1 MSSDIVTYPLNGITY
16 TAEEAAGYHSARTS
30 GVYCLDE
37 DFKVSL
43 SGGGRSVQISPGRAW
58 VHPSRFTGYSII
70 MQAPVTLALPT
81 RTPLCSRI
89 DRVVLRFDR
98 NARRSYLTVLK
109 SMEIFGDTISSSAAP
124 RITRNEAVYDLCL
137 AEIRHL
143 AGTNTV
149 PRLTD
154 TRGDESLCGLMRDGV
169 TRIPELTIGTVTTGE
184 TASATIE
191 NGVLSLVLPNGNGGS
206 STGGSG
212 LSETS
217 KTLLLSLLENAA
229 YTSPS
234 MQAQLNAL
242 RTEWSSS
249 GGGSGG
255 SDEIPVQSISL
266 SSSAL
271 TLNEGESKTLTA
283 TVLPADA
290 TNRSVI
296 WTVSPTGIAT
306 VVNGTV
312 TASKAGGCTVT
323 AMAGGKST
331 SCSVTVKAAAAEA
344 EAALLY
350 TLSSATTT
358 SSADKTCLD
367 TGLQLLAK
375 ASTETPQYTILWEAQ
390 VADNADASTWPN
402 MVNCQTE
409 TGSFTNMP
417 GFNGNLNP
425 NTGTLDFAYYKY
437 SFDDARLC
445 DTLEHAKTKTRYAVQ
460 LNGAQFRVGSTHCTL
475 SGWKKTGDTV
485 KDVPET
491 LIFGASYTATGEH
504 TRFLDCTISQCM
516 VYKGLLSDEKVNEF
530 INSSSSGGG
539 SDKTPVQSISLSSSA
554 LTLNEGES
562 QTLTVTVL
570 PANAT
575 YGELALNFSPGSFV
589 SNSGVPVKLSQNVYR
604 YTLKALKA
612 GNCTVT
618 ATAGGKS
625 ASCTVTVEAAETAQL
640 IYTLPAE
647 TELTNGF
654 DTGLKLLE
662 HASTESPQ
670 YTILVDA
677 KAGDNFDASTWP
689 AFLHCL
695 TETGSTANLPG
706 FNSTSSPLNNK
717 TEFAYYNYGGVTLSD
732 SIEHLKTRTRYVVQL
747 DGNKYRG
754 GSTYC
759 PMTEWLTTNGTI
771 VDVPQTFLIG
781 AAQSA
786 DGSKKQQFWP
796 GTLYQCKVYKGLLSD
811 NRIKAYINKGW

>member
-1 MSSDIVTYPLNGITY
+1 MNSDIVTYPLNGITY

-43 SGGGRSVQISPGRAW
+43 SSGGKSVWISPGRAW

-70 MQAPVTLALPT
+70 MQAPVTLALST
-81 RTPLCSRI
+81 CKPLFSRI

-98 NARRSYLTVLK
+98 RARRSYLTVLK
-109 SMEIFGDTISSSAAP
+109 SMELFGDTPSSSEAP
-124 RITRNEAVYDLCL
+124 QITRNEAIYDLCL
-137 AEIRHL
+137 AEIRYS
-143 AGTNTV
+143 AGTNII
-149 PRLTD
+149 PRLID

-184 TASATIE
+184 TASATIK
-191 NGVLSLVLPNGNGGS
+191 NGVLSLVLPNGNGGSSTGGS

-249 GGGSGG
+249 GGGS
-255 SDEIPVQSISL
+255 DEIPVQSVSL

-271 TLNEGESKTLTA
+271 TLNEGESKALTA

-290 TNRSVI
+290 TNKSVI
-296 WTVSPTGIAT
+296 WTVTPTGIAT

-312 TASKAGGCTVT
+312 TASKAGSCTVT
-323 AMAGGKST
+323 AMAGGKSA
-331 SCSVTVKAAAAEA
+331 SCTVTVKAAAAEA
-344 EAALLY
+344 EATLLY

-390 VADNADASTWPN
+390 VADNADASTWPS

-417 GFNGNLNP
+417 GFNGSLNP
-425 NTGTLDFAYYKY
+425 NTGTIDFAYYLY
-437 SFDDARLC
+437 SNTDARLC

-460 LNGAQFRVGSTHCTL
+460 LNGAQYRVGSTHCTL
-475 SGWKKTGDTV
+475 SGWKKTGATV

-491 LIFGASYTATGEH
+491 LIFGASYTTTGEH

-516 VYKGLLSDEKVNEF
+516 VYKGLLSDSKLQSY
-530 INSSSSGGG
+530 INGEWGN
-539 SDKTPVQSISLSSSA
+539 DAETVPVQSVSLSQSA
-554 LTLNEGES
+554 LTLKRGGS
-562 QTLTVTVL
+562 ATLTATVL

-575 YGELALNFSPGSFV
+575 NRAVVWTVSPSGYATV
-589 SNSGVPVKLSQNVYR
+589 SAGKVTAS
-604 YTLKALKA
+604 KA
-612 GNCTVT
+612 GTCKVT

-647 TELTNGF
+647 TELTSGF

-747 DGNKYRG
+747 DGKKYRG

-759 PMTEWLTTNGTI
+759 PMTEWLTCNGTI
-771 VDVPQTFLIG
+771 TDVPQTFLIG

>member
-1 MSSDIVTYPLNGITY
+1 MNSDIVTYPLNGITY

-43 SGGGRSVQISPGRAW
+43 SGSGRSVQISPGRAW

-70 MQAPVTLALPT
+70 MQAPVTLALSVPNPVAT
-81 RTPLCSRI
+81 RTDC
-89 DRVVLRFDR
+89 VVLRFDQ

-109 SMEIFGDTISSSAAP
+109 GTEVASVAKDAP
-124 RITRNEAVYDLCL
+124 APQITRTGYIYDLCL
-137 AEIRHL
+137 AEVRYPTL
-143 AGTNTV
+143 FRKGT
-149 PRLTD
+149 RLID
-154 TRGDESLCGLMRDGV
+154 TRSDESRCGLMRDGV

-184 TASATIE
+184 TASATIK

-249 GGGSGG
+249 GGGS
-255 SDEIPVQSISL
+255 DEIPVQSVSL
-266 SSSAL
+266 SSSVL
-271 TLNEGESKTLTA
+271 TLNEGESKALTA

-290 TNRSVI
+290 TNKSVI
-296 WTVSPTGIAT
+296 WTVTPTGIAT

-312 TASKAGGCTVT
+312 TASKAGSCTVT
-323 AMAGGKST
+323 AMAGGKSA
-331 SCSVTVKAAAAEA
+331 SCTVTVKAAAAEA
-344 EAALLY
+344 EATLLY

-417 GFNGNLNP
+417 GFNGSLNP
-425 NTGTLDFAYYKY
+425 NTGTIDFAYYLY
-437 SFDDARLC
+437 SNTDARLC
-445 DTLEHAKTKTRYAVQ
+445 DTLAHAKTKTRYAIQ
-460 LNGAQFRVGSTHCTL
+460 MNGAQYRVGSTHCTL
-475 SGWKKTGDTV
+475 SAWKSTGAVIT
-485 KDVPET
+485 DVPET
-491 LIFGASYTATGEH
+491 LIFGAAYTATGEH

-516 VYKGLLSDEKVNEF
+516 VYKGLLSDSKLQSY
-530 INSSSSGGG
+530 INGEWGN
-539 SDKTPVQSISLSSSA
+539 DAETVPVQSVSLSA
-554 LTLNEGES
+554 VTMTLNESES
-562 QTLTVTVL
+562 KTLTATVL
-570 PANAT
+570 PADAT
-575 YGELALNFSPGSFV
+575 DRAVVWSVLPTGFATVAN
-589 SNSGVPVKLSQNVYR
+589 GVV
-604 YTLKALKA
+604 TGIKA

-625 ASCTVTVEAAETAQL
+625 ASCAVTVEVVETAQL
-640 IYTLPAE
+640 IYSLPGE
-647 TELTNGF
+647 TVLTQGL

-732 SIEHLKTRTRYVVQL
+732 SIEHLKTRTRYAVQI
-747 DGNKYRG
+747 DGRKYRG

-759 PMTEWLTTNGTI
+759 PLTEWKTTNGTI
-771 VDVPQTFLIG
+771 IDVPQTFLIG

-786 DGSKKQQFWP
+786 DGSKKQQFWS

-811 NRIKAYINKGW
+811 DKVNDYIEKGW

>member
-1 MSSDIVTYPLNGITY
+1 MNSDIVTYPLNGITY

-37 DFKVSL
+37 DFKVGLS
-43 SGGGRSVQISPGRAW
+43 SGGKSVWISPGRAW

-70 MQAPVTLALPT
+70 MQVPVTLALSKPT
-81 RTPLCSRI
+81 LLCSRI

-98 NARRSYLTVLK
+98 RARRSYLTVLK
-109 SMEIFGDTISSSAAP
+109 GMEIFGATPSSSEAP
-124 RITRNEAVYDLCL
+124 QITRNEAIYDLCL
-137 AEIRHL
+137 AEVRHPI
-143 AGTNTV
+143 GTNTI
-149 PRLTD
+149 PRLID
-154 TRGDESLCGLMRDGV
+154 TRSDESLCGLMRDGV

-184 TASATIE
+184 TASATIK

-242 RTEWSSS
+242 RTEWNSN
-249 GGGSGG
+249 GGG
-255 SDEIPVQSISL
+255 SDEIPVQSVSL

-290 TNRSVI
+290 TNKSVI
-296 WTVSPTGIAT
+296 WTVTPTGIAT
-306 VVNGTV
+306 VVNGAV
-312 TASKAGGCTVT
+312 TASKAGSCTVT
-323 AMAGGKST
+323 AMAGGKSA
-331 SCSVTVKAAAAEA
+331 SCTVTVKAAAESEA
-344 EAALLY
+344 TLLY

-402 MVNCQTE
+402 MINCQTE
-409 TGSFTNMP
+409 TGSFTDMP

-460 LNGAQFRVGSTHCTL
+460 LNGAQYRVGSTHCTL
-475 SGWKKTGDTV
+475 SGWKKTNDTV

-516 VYKGLLSDEKVNEF
+516 VYKGLLSDSKLQSY
-530 INSSSSGGG
+530 INGEWGN
-539 SDKTPVQSISLSSSA
+539 DAETVPVQSVSLSQST
-554 LTLNEGES
+554 LTLKRGGS
-562 QTLTVTVL
+562 ATLTATVL
-570 PANAT
+570 PANASNRAVVWT
-575 YGELALNFSPGSFV
+575 VSPSGYATV
-589 SNSGVPVKLSQNVYR
+589 SAGKV
-604 YTLKALKA
+604 TAAKA
-612 GNCTVT
+612 GTCTVT

-625 ASCTVTVEAAETAQL
+625 ASCAVTVEAAETAQR

-647 TELTNGF
+647 TELTTGF

-747 DGNKYRG
+747 DGKKYRG

-759 PMTEWLTTNGTI
+759 PMTEWKTSNGAIT
-771 VDVPQTFLIG
+771 DVPQTFLIG

-796 GTLYQCKVYKGLLSD
+796 GTLYQCEVYKGLLSD
-811 NRIKAYINKGW
+811 EKVNEYIEKGW

>member
-43 SGGGRSVQISPGRAW
+43 SSGGRSVQISPGRAW

-70 MQAPVTLALPT
+70 MQWPVTLALSTPT
-81 RTPLCSRI
+81 LLCSRI

-98 NARRSYLTVLK
+98 RARRSYLTVLK
-109 SMEIFGDTISSSAAP
+109 GTEIFGGTPSSSAAP
-124 RITRNEAVYDLCL
+124 QITRNEYVYDLCL
-137 AEIRHL
+137 AEIRHF
-143 AGTNTV
+143 AGTNII
-149 PRLTD
+149 PSLID

-184 TASATIE
+184 TASATIK

-249 GGGSGG
+249 GGGS
-255 SDEIPVQSISL
+255 DEIPVQSVSL

-290 TNRSVI
+290 TNKSVI
-296 WTVSPTGIAT
+296 WTVTPTGIAT

-323 AMAGGKST
+323 AMAGGKSA

-344 EAALLY
+344 EATLLY

-390 VADNADASTWPN
+390 VADNADASTWPS

-417 GFNGNLNP
+417 GFNGSLNP
-425 NTGTLDFAYYKY
+425 NTGTIDFAYYLY
-437 SFDDARLC
+437 SNTDARLC
-445 DTLEHAKTKTRYAVQ
+445 DTLAHAKTKTRYAIQ
-460 LNGAQFRVGSTHCTL
+460 MNGAQYRVGSTHCTL
-475 SGWKKTGDTV
+475 SAWKSTGAVIT
-485 KDVPET
+485 DVPET
-491 LIFGASYTATGEH
+491 LIFGAAYTATGEH

-516 VYKGLLSDEKVNEF
+516 VYKGLLSDSKLQSY
-530 INSSSSGGG
+530 INGEWGN
-539 SDKTPVQSISLSSSA
+539 DAETVPVQSVSLSA
-554 LTLNEGES
+554 VTMTLNESES
-562 QTLTVTVL
+562 KTLTATVL
-570 PANAT
+570 PADAT
-575 YGELALNFSPGSFV
+575 DRAVVWSVLPTGFATVAN
-589 SNSGVPVKLSQNVYR
+589 GVV
-604 YTLKALKA
+604 TGIKA

-625 ASCTVTVEAAETAQL
+625 ASCAVTVEVVETAQL
-640 IYTLPAE
+640 IYSLPGE
-647 TELTNGF
+647 TVLTQGL

-732 SIEHLKTRTRYVVQL
+732 SIEHLKTRTRYAVQI
-747 DGNKYRG
+747 DGRKYRG

-759 PMTEWLTTNGTI
+759 PLTEWKTTNGAI
-771 VDVPQTFLIG
+771 RDVPQTFLIG

-786 DGSKKQQFWP
+786 DGSKKQQFWL

-811 NRIKAYINKGW
+811 DKVNDYIEKGW

>member
-43 SGGGRSVQISPGRAW
+43 SSGGKSVWISSGRAW

-70 MQAPVTLALPT
+70 MQWPVTLALSTPT
-81 RTPLCSRI
+81 LLCSRV

-98 NARRSYLTVLK
+98 RARRSYLTVLK
-109 SMEIFGDTISSSAAP
+109 GTEIFGGTPSSSAAP
-124 RITRNEAVYDLCL
+124 KITRDEYVYDLCL
-137 AEIRHL
+137 AEIRYF
-143 AGTNTV
+143 AGTNII
-149 PRLTD
+149 PSLID

-184 TASATIE
+184 TASATIK

-206 STGGSG
+206 STGSSG

-249 GGGSGG
+249 GGGS
-255 SDEIPVQSISL
+255 DEIPVQSVSL

-290 TNRSVI
+290 TNKSVI
-296 WTVSPTGIAT
+296 WTVTPTGIAT

-323 AMAGGKST
+323 AMAGGKSA
-331 SCSVTVKAAAAEA
+331 SCTVTVKAAAAEA
-344 EAALLY
+344 EATLLY

-402 MVNCQTE
+402 MINCQTE
-409 TGSFTNMP
+409 KGSFTDMP

-460 LNGAQFRVGSTHCTL
+460 LNGAQYRVGSTYCTL

-491 LIFGASYTATGEH
+491 LIFGASYTTTGEH

-516 VYKGLLSDEKVNEF
+516 VYKGLLSDSKLQSY
-530 INSSSSGGG
+530 INGEWGN
-539 SDKTPVQSISLSSSA
+539 DAETVPVQSVSLSQSA
-554 LTLNEGES
+554 LTLKRGGS
-562 QTLTVTVL
+562 ATLTATVL
-570 PANAT
+570 PADAT
-575 YGELALNFSPGSFV
+575 NRAVVWTVSPSGYATV
-589 SNSGVPVKLSQNVYR
+589 SAGKVTAS
-604 YTLKALKA
+604 KA
-612 GNCTVT
+612 GTCTVT

-647 TELTNGF
+647 TELTSGF

-747 DGNKYRG
+747 DGKKYRG

-759 PMTEWLTTNGTI
+759 PMTEWLTSNGTI
-771 VDVPQTFLIG
+771 TDVPQTFLIG

-811 NRIKAYINKGW
+811 EKVNEYIEKGW